1 MYLNEKQNIDEI
13 ERESLEL
20 KSNIEKNTQDKI
32 GFLHYQEWKLFQE
45 IDAHKNDKIDRIKK
59 KSPILAN
66 TTNFNQLKKQKIDFN
81 LEFEANNNLDYE
93 VNWIGNIV
101 EKKNGQSSI
110 EDLETAHNQV
120 KYYYLNLFRVN
131 FNIYFI

>member
-20 KSNIEKNTQDKI
+20 KLNIEKNTQDKI